1 MQKFITDIKVNYV
14 RNLNERNIS
23 VSETHLKH
31 LVMTGKNGSGKS
43 SLLDALA
50 KAVHA
55 SVYENTSNIN
65 NNNIVVNYNVP
76 TKDLSDN
83 HFITAYY
90 KAERDFHSELTRST
104 EYTGQKFEK
113 YLLDKKMGQVLA
125 KMNGKD
131 EKAGK
136 ITEWFDEFDKL
147 LKKIFDDHTARLTF
161 DEDTLHFSIQI
172 ENRLSF
178 DFMTL
183 SSGYAAIMYIIVNL
197 ILEMDKVLDANFDL
211 SMPGIV
217 FIDEIEAHLH
227 LDMQRK
233 ILPLLIKLFPNVQFI
248 VSTNSPFV
256 VNSIENAVI
265 YDLDSEILVADGL
278 CNIPYAGIVNGYFNV
293 NEMSQVLQRK
303 YERYC
308 ILANKES
315 LTDDDYDEISE
326 LELYLNKIP
335 DFLALNITAEYNRL
349 KKKLH

>member
-1 MQKFITDIKVNYV
+1 
-14 RNLNERNIS
+14 
-23 VSETHLKH
+23 
-31 LVMTGKNGSGKS
+31 
-43 SLLDALA
+43 
-50 KAVHA
+50 
-55 SVYENTSNIN
+55 
-65 NNNIVVNYNVP
+65 
-76 TKDLSDN
+76 
-83 HFITAYY
+83 
-90 KAERDFHSELTRST
+90 
-104 EYTGQKFEK
+104 
-113 YLLDKKMGQVLA
+113 
-125 KMNGKD
+125 
-131 EKAGK
+131 
-136 ITEWFDEFDKL
+136 
-147 LKKIFDDHTARLTF
+147 
-161 DEDTLHFSIQI
+161 
-172 ENRLSF
+172 
-178 DFMTL
+178 
-183 SSGYAAIMYIIVNL
+183 MYIIVNL

-233 ILPLLIKLFPNVQFI
+233 ILPLLIKLFPYVQFI

-265 YDLDSEILVADGL
+265 YDLDSEILAADGL